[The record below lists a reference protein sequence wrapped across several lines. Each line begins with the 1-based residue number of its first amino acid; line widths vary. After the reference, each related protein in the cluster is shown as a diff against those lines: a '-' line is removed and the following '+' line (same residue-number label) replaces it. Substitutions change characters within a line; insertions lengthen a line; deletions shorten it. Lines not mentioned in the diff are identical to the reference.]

1 LTRSEVRPARAGD
14 AARIAEIYNQG
25 IDERVA
31 TFRTRRSEPA
41 EVEGWLG
48 AGECFPVLV
57 RESGGAVEGW
67 TRVLPYSDAPF
78 YAGVGEYTL
87 YVERGVRGRGA
98 GRALLEAVCG
108 EAARLGYWKLIA
120 KLFTDNR
127 PSIALGRACGF
138 RDVGVH
144 LRHGRLDGRW
154 RDVLVTERLLGP
166 ARD

>member
-1 LTRSEVRPARAGD
+1 MRLFAH
-14 AARIAEIYNQG
+14 
-25 IDERVA
+25 
-31 TFRTRRSEPA
+31 
-41 EVEGWLG
+41 
-48 AGECFPVLV
+48 
-57 RESGGAVEGW
+57 
-67 TRVLPYSDAPF
+67 
-78 YAGVGEYTL
+78 
-87 YVERGVRGRGA
+87 RGA
-98 GRALLEAVCG
+98 SAAAPENTLSAFR